1 LELSN
6 PQLMHDKVNEITA
19 RKKCRSPPSCIEA
32 KDGTIIMEKLQ
43 NLGTMERIHTV
54 CELFEDE
61 RGAKPMSH
69 KQSGLPILEDEVVCA
84 LKGMAKGKAP
94 GPDGLSFEMLD
105 AFGEFGID
113 TITRL
118 ANKFYNEGK
127 FTTEMTKSVFITM
140 PEKAGA
146 TKCEHYRT
154 ISLMSRLTKLIIHVL
169 QKRIGGRTADEVA
182 EEQYGFMPNKG
193 TRKAIFLLR
202 MLTERSIQT
211 QKDLYMFS

>member
-1 LELSN
+1 MKLQ
-6 PQLMHDKVNEITA
+6 PG
-19 RKKCRSPPSCIEA
+19 KKCRSPPSCIEA

-146 TKCEHYRT
+146 TKCEQVNGLQFQDRGLRQRCNMSPDLFTRYADRIMRVVKELDGVHTGGVNINSNLYARLE
-154 ISLMSRLTKLIIHVL
+154 IS
-169 QKRIGGRTADEVA
+169 
-182 EEQYGFMPNKG
+182 
-193 TRKAIFLLR
+193 
-202 MLTERSIQT
+202 
-211 QKDLYMFS
+211 